1 MKNEQILFVSDL
13 HIPFHNMGAVREL
26 FKDIKKNKYSTI
38 VLGGDIIDM
47 ISPSHFDKIP
57 EHEGILQNELN
68 VFYLF
73 MNNLRK
79 IHKGKL
85 IYIIGNHETRVDK
98 YLKRNHGLYGLDV
111 LNLKNLLKCDKYDMS
126 ISYEYHHKNFLFT
139 HGRYANK
146 YSAAK
151 ELDVNNISG
160 ISGHVHRHSVA
171 CKTHRKG
178 EDIWISAPCMQDF
191 KQQTFAPNPN
201 WQTGWV
207 VLSFDDKGLVDYKV
221 RLI

>member
-26 FKDIKKNKYSTI
+26 FKDIKQNKYSTI

-47 ISPSHFDKIP
+47 ISPSRFEKEP
-57 EHEGILQNELN
+57 EYEGTLQNDLN

-73 MNNLRK
+73 MKNLRA
-79 IHKGKL
+79 IFKGKI

-98 YLKRNHGLYGLDV
+98 FLKRNHELYGLNV
-111 LNLKNLLKCDKYDMS
+111 LELPHLLKCKEFKMD
-126 ISYEYHHKNFLFT
+126 IGYEYIHKGFLFT
-139 HGRYANK
+139 HGRYVTK

-160 ISGHVHRHSVA
+160 ISGHVHRHTVHT
-171 CKTHRKG
+171 KTHRIG
-178 EDIWISAPCMQDF
+178 SDIWISAPCMQDY
-191 KQQTFAPNPN
+191 KKQTFAPNPN

-207 VLSFDDKGLVDYKV
+207 VLSFNDKGLVDYKV